1 MADSDDS
8 FVSRWSQRKRARQS
22 GALERDKVQVVPE
35 APDGGEAAPRE
46 TEASDELVAS
56 LPDIDTLT
64 EESDF
69 TVFLQEGVPDALR
82 RKALRRLWR
91 LNPVFAN
98 LDGLNDYDED
108 FTLATSALQG
118 AVKTIYQ
125 VGKGMVDPDETETA
139 PEAADD
145 AARVEEARTIEASS
159 PDRTLDTPEE
169 ESSLETAA
177 DDGAAADSAVPVA
190 AEPAAAA
197 TRAAGKPTAP
207 ASNSSASN
215 SSAAKRRWGPFKS

>member
-8 FVSRWSQRKRARQS
+8 FVGRWARRKQSARAR
-22 GALERDKVQVVPE
+22 P
-35 APDGGEAAPRE
+35 AAPRPDRAQDLAAA
-46 TEASDELVAS
+46 TEGAEPATADAAESNDLVAA

-69 TVFLQEGVPDALR
+69 TVFLQEGVPEALR

-118 AVKTIYQ
+118 AIKTVYQ
-125 VGKGMVDPDETETA
+125 VGKGMADSEDAEAEAAPPPADAEA
-139 PEAADD
+139 PEAADQ
-145 AARVEEARTIEASS
+145 
-159 PDRTLDTPEE
+159 
-169 ESSLETAA
+169 
-177 DDGAAADSAVPVA
+177 
-190 AEPAAAA
+190 
-197 TRAAGKPTAP
+197 AP
-207 ASNSSASN
+207 ASAAAELAIEPSESLEPAPEPPAVAPALAAGEPVATVPGAPRS
-215 SSAAKRRWGPFKS
+215 SSAAARRWQRFKC